1 MLAAGFCAAQTFSAL
16 GQSATDGDIR
26 LENGTD
32 SAEGRV
38 EVYLEGQWGTVCDD
52 LWGLEDATV
61 ACRQAGYLGALQAL
75 SSAAFGE
82 GSGPIHLDNVECA
95 GTEQR
100 LVDCIHVEG
109 RFINCGHNEDAGVV
123 CDNSA
128 SITVTPDSVSVGE
141 EDALGGQYLVA
152 LDVVPLGDTVI
163 AVSGT
168 SGTDVM
174 VSPAMLTFTSANWDR
189 LQTVT
194 VTAADDADTAN
205 DEVTLMHRASGG
217 GYGDAH
223 LASVHVTVV
232 DNDGTNTTPVFDE
245 GAATTRSV
253 AENSATGSNVGAPV
267 AATDGDHDTLSY
279 SLLGADSAHFSI
291 DSSNGQIKSSGA
303 LDYET
308 GALYRMSVKADDGAG
323 ASDTINV
330 AVNVSDVA
338 EPPVAPARPTLVVAT
353 RVDLKVRW
361 SAPDNAGRPPI
372 ESYDLQYRDRD
383 SADFTAGPQDLTG
396 TRATITGLTMDTE
409 YHVQVR
415 ASNDEGDGDWSAS
428 LVARTDLPI
437 SSDADLA
444 SLSVHDG
451 GSDVDLVPAF
461 SAAVR
466 SYTAAVEA
474 NVGVATVNAEPNND
488 RARLAFDPPDADTD
502 TGGIQ
507 FTLALGANN
516 MTITVTAE
524 DGTTQSYGLTV
535 RRPNPCTSTT
545 VAVTG
550 VSSNPSEG
558 LISDCNILLAAQDVL
573 RGEADV
579 DTPGLNWS
587 TDLSMARWR
596 AVKVKRGRVTELD
609 TRLNSDIFSNSLKGV
624 LPATLGDLTELE
636 VLRFHNV
643 GLGGEIPAEIGNLAK
658 LRTLDLSLNRDS
670 AIVSNPDPGLTGS
683 IPGSLGDLEML
694 TTLELNVN
702 SLGGRIPN
710 SLRRLTSLTTLDL
723 SNNVEVN
730 FFHLPVNDTTG
741 LEGSIPSWLDEL
753 SDLETLDLEFNRLT
767 GRIPRLI
774 GELTELDKLYLEKNY
789 LTGCIPRSLE
799 EFRREINPQ
808 RDPHD
813 IRATNDLPDCPV
825 PRAPTV
831 IIGRN
836 PIGEIRA
843 TYSASVTVDGVRGEP
858 ITHFEYRL
866 STDGGTTWSPDWME
880 IPDSGPGESNHVSY
894 IFGGLVNGTEH
905 TLEMRA
911 VNIDGDGGVT
921 RVTATPR
928 EPSSDATLSALTLQ
942 DGSTE
947 DVRLNPLFAP
957 TSTNYTAM
965 VGQSTESVTV
975 VATPTDANATVA
987 STPRDEIRFTRG
999 FQISV
1004 DTGLNDIQLTVTA
1017 EDSTEMD
1024 YGLTVIRNPSDDP
1037 AGVEVDA
1044 TELSI
1049 DEGEAGT
1056 YTVVLAAEPV
1066 ALVTIGVGVTSDDGV
1081 TAGPAQLTFSTTNW
1095 NTAQTV
1101 QVTAPADADAVDGSA
1116 TVTHSASGAGYEW
1129 VDIPSVAV
1137 TVVDNDIEGV
1147 TLSTESLTIVEGLAG
1162 VYTVVLE
1169 TKPTGPVTVT
1179 PSAPAG
1185 SDVGV
1190 SPAALTFATDSW
1202 HVTQSL
1208 TVTAESDDDGEDDA
1222 ATLTHTVGG
1231 GGYGGVAV
1239 STVEVTVTDDDTKGV
1254 IVSQATLQLDEEG
1267 GGSAY
1272 TVALATEPTGRVTV
1286 NADAP
1291 SGSDLV
1297 IGPRTLTFTTTNWKT
1312 ARSITVAAGADDD
1325 SDDDEDAIIHTA
1337 SGGGYT
1343 TVAVPSVQVHV
1354 VDDDVAGVIFS
1365 TLSLGVVENG
1375 SATYTA
1381 RLGGVPGDTVTV
1393 TPSVPGGSPVTVASD
1408 DLVFTTGNW
1417 QTMQDI
1423 TVTAAADDDT
1433 ADEQVYVSHVAR
1445 GGSYDSA
1452 KLPDVLVTVT
1462 DDDTA
1467 GVTLSA
1473 ATLVIDEGDA
1483 SSYSVM
1489 LVTEPSGTVTL
1500 TAEVRPGDSV
1510 DVSPAELDFTVANW
1524 RESQTVTVSALDDDD
1539 AADGEAMVSHTV
1551 VGGGYDAVSVGD
1563 VAITVRDDDAA
1574 GVRLSASELTV
1585 DEGSSGTYGIALAT
1599 RPVEEV
1605 TITVDAPSTGEI
1617 GASPGTLTFDATNW
1631 QTEQAVTVRAG
1642 HDDDAEHERVFVSH
1656 SASGGDYADVA
1667 VDRVGVRVVD
1677 DDEAGVSLSATA
1689 VTVGEGSTAS
1699 YEVVLDTEPTGAVRV
1714 TVDAPAGS
1722 DLDASPASV
1731 DFDAANWR
1739 SPQVVILRA
1748 GDDADADDEQVV
1760 VSHAASGADYGGVSV
1775 AGMTVTVIDDDMRS
1789 VNVSTTALVV
1799 DEGGSETYT
1808 VRLGTEPTASV
1819 VTIGVGVTSD
1829 AGVTAGPA
1837 QLTFSTTNWNTAQ
1850 TVQVAAPADADA
1862 VDGSATVT
1870 HSASGAG
1877 YERVDIPSV
1886 AVTVVDNDIEGV
1898 TLSTESLT
1906 IVEGLAGV
1914 YTVVLETK
1922 PTGPVTV
1929 TPSAPAGSDV
1939 GVSPAALTF
1948 ATNNWHVTQ
1957 SLTVTAESDDDG
1969 EDDSAT
1975 LAHTVR
1981 GGGYGGVAVSTVEVT
1996 VTDDDTKGVIVSEA
2010 TLQLD
2015 EEGGGSAYTVALA
2028 TEPTGRVTVNADAP
2042 SGSDLVIGPRTLT
2055 FTTTNWKT
2063 ARSITVA
2070 AGADDDP
2077 DDDEDAIIHTA
2088 SGGGYTTV
2096 AVPSVQVHVADD
2108 DVAGVIFST
2117 LSLGVVE
2124 NGSATYTARLG
2135 GVPRDTVTVTP
2146 SVPGG
2151 SPVTVAPDDL
2161 VFTTGN
2167 WQTMQNVTVTAAADD
2182 DTADEQVYVSHVARG
2197 GSYDSAEIP
2206 DVLVTVTDDDTAGVT
2221 LSAATL
2227 VIDEGDASSY
2237 SVMLVAEP
2245 SGTVTLTA
2253 EVRPGDSVEVSPAE
2267 LDFTVAN
2274 WRESQTVT
2282 VSALDDDD
2290 AADGEAMVSHTVVGG
2305 GYDAVSVGDVAITVR
2320 DDDAA
2325 GVRLSASELT
2335 VDEGS
2340 SGTYG
2345 IALAT
2350 RPVEEVKITV
2360 DAPSTGEI
2368 GASPR
2373 TLTFDATNWQTE
2385 QTVTV
2390 SAGHDDDAEHER
2402 EFVSHSASGG
2412 DYADVAVDRV
2422 GVRVVD
2428 DDEAGVSLSATAV
2441 TVGEGSTASYE
2452 VVLDTEPTG
2461 AVRVTVDAPA
2471 GSDLD
2476 ASPAS
2481 VDFDAANWR
2490 SPQVVILRAG
2500 DDADADDEQVVVSHA
2515 ASGADYG
2522 GVSVAGMT
2530 VTVIDD
2536 DMRSVN
2542 VSTTALVVDEGGSE
2556 TYTVRLGTEP
2566 TASVIVTPDV
2576 TSGTG
2581 VDVSPT
2587 SLTFLVA
2594 DWRAAH
2600 TVTVTGEQDDDA
2612 EDDAA
2617 TVTHAVRGG
2626 GFDGIRVA
2634 SVAVTVRDNDR
2645 ELVLIGA
2652 RAEGNRVTLVFDQ
2665 LLDLSPTA
2673 EPGDFDAEIHAE
2685 IDEGEGSWTE
2695 AVEVVAVG
2703 VVADTVRVTLARVL
2717 ENGEQVT
2724 ISYTPGMN
2732 PIRSEGGVPALAFTV
2747 RAALPAPGAATTPR
2761 ALLFASTANPDRQ
2774 GFVRIINH
2782 SAASGTVEVEAIDD
2796 SGMRVGPV
2804 ALTLQAGATAHF
2816 NSDDLEAGNAD
2827 KGLPQGVGPA
2837 SFGNWR
2843 LEMTSDLDIEVLSY
2857 ARTSDGFVTSLH
2869 DALPVQAG
2877 VHRSVVFF
2885 NPAENINQESRLRLV
2900 NPEVAD
2906 ANVTITGTDDSGEP
2920 SRDVQVAL
2928 PAGASVDLTASELES
2943 GTGRG
2948 IEEGALG
2955 RGEGKWRLQITSDA
2969 PIIAMSLLHS
2979 QGRLTN
2985 LSTAQRTEGIQEGS
2999 FAVLLF
3005 PPASDP
3011 ELQGFVR
3018 VINRSRVSG
3027 TVRIEA
3033 FDDTDIVYD
3042 TPTLSVGPGEVGSFN
3057 SDDLEIGNPEK
3068 GMTGSTGAGRGDWRL
3083 ELSSELDIEVLA
3095 YIRTTDGFV
3104 TAMHDLAPVT
3114 DGVHRVVFLNPAS
3127 NSNQVGRIRIVNPG
3141 ETEAAVTITGVDGA
3155 GASPGEPVQ
3164 TTVGARESLELTS
3177 AELETG
3183 VGEGVDSGAL
3193 GDGFAKWLL
3202 EIESDQT
3209 IHVMSLLRSPT
3220 GHLTNLSTS
3229 PNWSPCGAACLHP
3242 ALAAGKEGDP

>member
-1 MLAAGFCAAQTFSAL
+1 M
-16 GQSATDGDIR
+16 
-26 LENGTD
+26 
-32 SAEGRV
+32 
-38 EVYLEGQWGTVCDD
+38 
-52 LWGLEDATV
+52 
-61 ACRQAGYLGALQAL
+61 
-75 SSAAFGE
+75 
-82 GSGPIHLDNVECA
+82 
-95 GTEQR
+95 
-100 LVDCIHVEG
+100 
-109 RFINCGHNEDAGVV
+109 
-123 CDNSA
+123 
-128 SITVTPDSVSVGE
+128 
-141 EDALGGQYLVA
+141 
-152 LDVVPLGDTVI
+152 
-163 AVSGT
+163 
-168 SGTDVM
+168 
-174 VSPAMLTFTSANWDR
+174 
-189 LQTVT
+189 
-194 VTAADDADTAN
+194 
-205 DEVTLMHRASGG
+205 
-217 GYGDAH
+217 
-223 LASVHVTVV
+223 
-232 DNDGTNTTPVFDE
+232 
-245 GAATTRSV
+245 
-253 AENSATGSNVGAPV
+253 
-267 AATDGDHDTLSY
+267 
-279 SLLGADSAHFSI
+279 
-291 DSSNGQIKSSGA
+291 
-303 LDYET
+303 
-308 GALYRMSVKADDGAG
+308 
-323 ASDTINV
+323 
-330 AVNVSDVA
+330 
-338 EPPVAPARPTLVVAT
+338 
-353 RVDLKVRW
+353 
-361 SAPDNAGRPPI
+361 
-372 ESYDLQYRDRD
+372 
-383 SADFTAGPQDLTG
+383 
-396 TRATITGLTMDTE
+396 
-409 YHVQVR
+409 
-415 ASNDEGDGDWSAS
+415 
-428 LVARTDLPI
+428 
-437 SSDADLA
+437 
-444 SLSVHDG
+444 
-451 GSDVDLVPAF
+451 
-461 SAAVR
+461 
-466 SYTAAVEA
+466 
-474 NVGVATVNAEPNND
+474 
-488 RARLAFDPPDADTD
+488 
-502 TGGIQ
+502 
-507 FTLALGANN
+507 
-516 MTITVTAE
+516 
-524 DGTTQSYGLTV
+524 
-535 RRPNPCTSTT
+535 
-545 VAVTG
+545 
-550 VSSNPSEG
+550 
-558 LISDCNILLAAQDVL
+558 
-573 RGEADV
+573 
-579 DTPGLNWS
+579 
-587 TDLSMARWR
+587 
-596 AVKVKRGRVTELD
+596 
-609 TRLNSDIFSNSLKGV
+609 
-624 LPATLGDLTELE
+624 
-636 VLRFHNV
+636 
-643 GLGGEIPAEIGNLAK
+643 
-658 LRTLDLSLNRDS
+658 
-670 AIVSNPDPGLTGS
+670 
-683 IPGSLGDLEML
+683 
-694 TTLELNVN
+694 
-702 SLGGRIPN
+702 
-710 SLRRLTSLTTLDL
+710 
-723 SNNVEVN
+723 
-730 FFHLPVNDTTG
+730 
-741 LEGSIPSWLDEL
+741 
-753 SDLETLDLEFNRLT
+753 
-767 GRIPRLI
+767 
-774 GELTELDKLYLEKNY
+774 
-789 LTGCIPRSLE
+789 
-799 EFRREINPQ
+799 
-808 RDPHD
+808 
-813 IRATNDLPDCPV
+813 
-825 PRAPTV
+825 
-831 IIGRN
+831 
-836 PIGEIRA
+836 
-843 TYSASVTVDGVRGEP
+843 
-858 ITHFEYRL
+858 
-866 STDGGTTWSPDWME
+866 
-880 IPDSGPGESNHVSY
+880 
-894 IFGGLVNGTEH
+894 
-905 TLEMRA
+905 
-911 VNIDGDGGVT
+911 
-921 RVTATPR
+921 
-928 EPSSDATLSALTLQ
+928 
-942 DGSTE
+942 
-947 DVRLNPLFAP
+947 
-957 TSTNYTAM
+957 
-965 VGQSTESVTV
+965 
-975 VATPTDANATVA
+975 
-987 STPRDEIRFTRG
+987 
-999 FQISV
+999 
-1004 DTGLNDIQLTVTA
+1004 
-1017 EDSTEMD
+1017 
-1024 YGLTVIRNPSDDP
+1024 
-1037 AGVEVDA
+1037 
-1044 TELSI
+1044 
-1049 DEGEAGT
+1049 
-1056 YTVVLAAEPV
+1056 
-1066 ALVTIGVGVTSDDGV
+1066 
-1081 TAGPAQLTFSTTNW
+1081 
-1095 NTAQTV
+1095 
-1101 QVTAPADADAVDGSA
+1101 
-1116 TVTHSASGAGYEW
+1116 
-1129 VDIPSVAV
+1129 
-1137 TVVDNDIEGV
+1137 
-1147 TLSTESLTIVEGLAG
+1147 
-1162 VYTVVLE
+1162 
-1169 TKPTGPVTVT
+1169 
-1179 PSAPAG
+1179 
-1185 SDVGV
+1185 
-1190 SPAALTFATDSW
+1190 
-1202 HVTQSL
+1202 
-1208 TVTAESDDDGEDDA
+1208 
-1222 ATLTHTVGG
+1222 
-1231 GGYGGVAV
+1231 AV

-1254 IVSQATLQLDEEG
+1254 IVSEATLQLDEEG

-1325 SDDDEDAIIHTA
+1325 PDDDEDAIIHTA

-1354 VDDDVAGVIFS
+1354 ADDDVAGVIFS

-1381 RLGGVPGDTVTV
+1381 RLGGVPRDTVTV

-1417 QTMQDI
+1417 QTMQNV

-1483 SSYSVM
+1483 SSYSAM

-1500 TAEVRPGDSV
+1500 TVEVRPGDSV

-1605 TITVDAPSTGEI
+1605 KITVDAPSTGEI

-1642 HDDDAEHERVFVSH
+1642 HDDDAEDEREFVSH

-1699 YEVVLDTEPTGAVRV
+1699 YELVLDTEPTGAVRV

-1731 DFDAANWR
+1731 DFDAVNWR

-1760 VSHAASGADYGGVSV
+1760 VNHAASGADYGGVSV

-1829 AGVTAGPA
+1829 DGVTAGPA

-1948 ATNNWHVTQ
+1948 ATDNWHATQ

-2151 SPVTVAPDDL
+2151 SPVTVASDDL

-2197 GSYDSAEIP
+2197 GSYDSAKLP

-2237 SVMLVAEP
+2237 SAMLVTEP
-2245 SGTVTLTA
+2245 SGTVTLTV
-2253 EVRPGDSVEVSPAE
+2253 EVRPGDSVDVSPAE

-2368 GASPR
+2368 GASPG

-2385 QTVTV
+2385 QAVTV
-2390 SAGHDDDAEHER
+2390 RAGHDDDAEDER

-2452 VVLDTEPTG
+2452 LVLDTEPTG

-2481 VDFDAANWR
+2481 VDFDAVNWR

-2500 DDADADDEQVVVSHA
+2500 DDADADDEQVVVNHA

-2673 EPGDFDAEIHAE
+2673 EPGDFDAEI
-2685 IDEGEGSWTE
+2685 DEGEGSWTE

-2724 ISYTPGMN
+2724 ISYTPGVN
-2732 PIRSEGGVPALAFTV
+2732 PIRSEGGVPAVAFTV

-2761 ALLFASTANPDRQ
+2761 ALLFASAANPDRQ

-2979 QGRLTN
+2979 RGRLTN
-2985 LSTAQRTEGIQEGS
+2985 LSTAQRTGGILEGS

-3042 TPTLSVGPGEVGSFN
+3042 TPTLLVGPGEVGSFN

-3068 GMTGSTGAGRGDWRL
+3068 DMTGSTGAGRGDWRL

-3127 NSNQVGRIRIVNPG
+3127 NPNQVGRIRIVNPG

-3164 TTVGARESLELTS
+3164 ATVGAREYLELTS

>member
-52 LWGLEDATV
+52 FWGLEDATV

-82 GSGPIHLDNVECA
+82 GSGPIHLDDVECA

-100 LVDCIHVEG
+100 LVDCIHR
-109 RFINCGHNEDAGVV
+109 RFNNCDHSEDAGVV

-194 VTAADDADTAN
+194 VTAVDDADTAN

-217 GYGDAH
+217 GYGGAH

-308 GALYRMSVKADDGAG
+308 GALYRMSVKADDGTG

-330 AVNVSDVA
+330 TVNVSDVA

-383 SADFTAGPQDLTG
+383 SPDFTAGPQDLTG

-558 LISDCNILLAAQDVL
+558 LISDCNILLAARDVL

-579 DTPGLNWS
+579 GTPGLNWS

-596 AVKVKRGRVTELD
+596 AVKVRRGRVTELD
-609 TRLNSDIFSNSLKGV
+609 TRLNNDFFSNSLKGV

-636 VLRFHNV
+636 VLRFQNV

-683 IPGSLGDLEML
+683 IPESLGDLEML

-730 FFHLPVNDTTG
+730 FLALPVNDTTG

-774 GELTELDKLYLEKNY
+774 GELTELDKLYLAKNY

-836 PIGEIRA
+836 LIGEIPV

-894 IFGGLVNGTEH
+894 ILGGLVNGTEH

-1101 QVTAPADADAVDGSA
+1101 QVAAPADADAVDGSA

-1381 RLGGVPGDTVTV
+1381 RLGGVPQDTVTV

-1417 QTMQDI
+1417 QTMQNV

-1605 TITVDAPSTGEI
+1605 KITVDAPSTGEI

-1642 HDDDAEHERVFVSH
+1642 HDDDAEDEREFVSH

-1731 DFDAANWR
+1731 DFDAVNWR

-1829 AGVTAGPA
+1829 DGVTAGPA

-1877 YERVDIPSV
+1877 YEWVDIPSV

-1948 ATNNWHVTQ
+1948 ATDSWHVTQ

-1969 EDDSAT
+1969 EDDAAT
-1975 LAHTVR
+1975 LTHTVG

-1996 VTDDDTKGVIVSEA
+1996 VTDDDTKGVIVSQA

-2070 AGADDDP
+2070 AGADDDS

-2096 AVPSVQVHVADD
+2096 AVPSVQVHVVDD

-2135 GVPRDTVTVTP
+2135 GVPQDTVTVTP

-2151 SPVTVAPDDL
+2151 SPVTVASDDL

-2197 GSYDSAEIP
+2197 GSYDSAKLP

-2237 SVMLVAEP
+2237 SVMLVTEP

-2253 EVRPGDSVEVSPAE
+2253 EVRPGDSVDVSPAE

-2368 GASPR
+2368 GASPG

-2385 QTVTV
+2385 QAVTV
-2390 SAGHDDDAEHER
+2390 RAGHDDDAEDER

-2481 VDFDAANWR
+2481 VDFDAVNWR

-2673 EPGDFDAEIHAE
+2673 EPGDFDAEI
-2685 IDEGEGSWTE
+2685 DEGEGSWTE

-2724 ISYTPGMN
+2724 ISYTPGVN
-2732 PIRSEGGVPALAFTV
+2732 PIRSEGGVPAVAFTV

-2761 ALLFASTANPDRQ
+2761 ALLFASAANPDRQ

-2979 QGRLTN
+2979 RGRLTN
-2985 LSTAQRTEGIQEGS
+2985 LSTAQRTGGILEGS

-3042 TPTLSVGPGEVGSFN
+3042 TPTLLVGPGEVGSFN

-3068 GMTGSTGAGRGDWRL
+3068 DMTGSTGAGRGDWRL

-3127 NSNQVGRIRIVNPG
+3127 NPNQVGRIRIVNPG

-3164 TTVGARESLELTS
+3164 ATVGAREYLELTS